1 MRARNTGSLT
11 APGRPDRS
19 GPNATS
25 ASRWAT
31 SALISAVADT
41 PADTSIDPPE
51 RAVNASASGPATNS
65 TSGLGATSRSR
76 SAAPWAERTADS
88 ASAPND
94 TIWAAIVSSREPP
107 GVSSM
112 PFALRVSSGSSR

>member
-11 APGRPDRS
+11 SPGPPDRS

-76 SAAPWAERTADS
+76 SAAP
-88 ASAPND
+88 
-94 TIWAAIVSSREPP
+94 
-107 GVSSM
+107 
-112 PFALRVSSGSSR
+112 